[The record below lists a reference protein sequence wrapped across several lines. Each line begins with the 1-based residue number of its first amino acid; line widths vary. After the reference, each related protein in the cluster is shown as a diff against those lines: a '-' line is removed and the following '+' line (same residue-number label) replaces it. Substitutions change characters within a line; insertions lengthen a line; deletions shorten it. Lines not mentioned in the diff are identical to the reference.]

1 MKFTR
6 FSRPISQ
13 TREGS
18 ALLVTLLVISLMLVT
33 VLTFTQVVR
42 MELRKVISH
51 QEMLQAKGN
60 ARLGAE
66 LALAQIQHL
75 LGPDQRVSAPADV
88 LRGSEGNLYRPS
100 LNRHA
105 NKRHWVGVWDAD
117 GFDERS
123 AANKPFLGWLVSGPP
138 AESAEQD
145 LSRVSSA
152 PTGTNL
158 VALVGEGSVERPED
172 GITLAPTPLT
182 NAVGTYAYWVSDEG
196 TKARFNLQ
204 DPFRGTSDFTER
216 QFSMKSAQRHAAE
229 LFTYDN
235 VNPLSSSGLYPLDD
249 DGFTEMRERLA
260 NIEQLPLIP
269 PAGSAAAGAYRQL
282 YRNRFHDMTLVSRGV
297 LADVRNGGLK
307 TDLSLAFEM
316 PLAEFNQSEFG
327 AGSPYAEDPVHR
339 PPGYPANEKITPMFR
354 ISDFTPFGFEPENSP
369 NRGTYNSTHEM
380 WANPQKNIAPVL
392 RGPPWHLLRNYY
404 RIYKQND
411 PDRGAYGLNQ
421 TSFVTSGGR
430 QVYQG
435 RGFFPEPV
443 GFSFARRYAQDPH
456 VWTYA
461 QGYGPLGTNLTS
473 SLELG
478 RPIFPAISPVPL
490 RVQVVTSLRMRPH
503 TVTDEEG
510 ETATHYIPDVYIDPI
525 VVLWNPYNVPV
536 RTGTQQGQPLQISVR
551 FIDFIM
557 DLETDGTSNKVRLRN
572 LFKDSNGS
580 HLSYDPNSS
589 EAFMLT
595 LDDGG
600 SGLVLEPGEVVIFTG
615 TAQSVTYERIPGS
628 DSFQVYS
635 GVNLNMRPGI
645 VSYLPEDSGIL
656 FEDPWELSLPAETSV
671 RFQTTNVNVDP
682 MTGQTVNLIH
692 KFQFGGVSRNLPSGN
707 PSGISPFFSSA
718 EAGGTNMNTAW
729 SASMSANS
737 AELVDEKRPF
747 FLYDAMLKSENS
759 DFPVNMLAQY
769 NVRAATFDQGLF
781 TNSESMKH
789 LPSTRQDDLWL
800 GRSFRLQFGWD
811 SLFSTHISTEGS
823 RGAFWGGGPTSSSG
837 SPRVT
842 LFEIPRLP
850 PLSLASLQHA
860 QVLLMGDE
868 PSFAIGNSI
877 LPIFVRPG
885 EKISS
890 QALNNRTGSASTF
903 PNNLRVWNEARS
915 PRSRNPWTMT
925 RPDWSYLLNETL
937 WDGYY
942 LSSISP
948 INGFASAHDSF
959 AALQEGQPLPNST
972 LRAVKR
978 PGETEADVRDK
989 LFHSGG
995 NREIR
1000 GDAPRLVSENLLVE
1014 GAFNVNSTS
1023 VEAWRALL
1031 SSTRNLIINLQDQPQ
1046 PRELD
1051 GTAFTRTALPFDF
1064 EDDKW
1069 HGFRNLTDA
1078 QIDRLAR
1085 ELVLQVQTRGPFL
1098 NLGDFINRRLAPSG
1112 HASQR
1117 SGPLQSAIDAAG
1129 LNDSFNVTLQSR
1141 GYNANNITPH
1151 VAPQVQPGSP
1161 VAMNAPGW
1169 LNQADILTLI
1179 GPLLSARADTFTI
1192 RAYGEH
1198 AGSRAWCEMVVQRVP
1213 EYVDSTRK
1221 KDQPARWDPSETP
1234 PDSDSYDTTTPRR
1247 RFIVTQFRWLNPE
1260 DV

>member
-1 MKFTR
+1 MQLSPHFQR
-6 FSRPISQ
+6 SSQ
-13 TREGS
+13 NRDGS
-18 ALLVTLLVISLMLVT
+18 ALLVTLLVISLMLIT

-51 QEMLQAKGN
+51 QELLQAKGN

-66 LALAQIQHL
+66 LAVAQIQHL
-75 LGPDQRVSAPADV
+75 LGPDQRISATADV
-88 LRGSEGNLYRPS
+88 LRGNEGNLYRPS
-100 LNRHA
+100 LNRHDD
-105 NKRHWVGVWDAD
+105 KRHWVGVWDAAD
-117 GFDERS
+117 FDERS
-123 AANKPFLGWLVSGPP
+123 ATAKPFLGWLVSAPA
-138 AESAEQD
+138 AESPEQN
-145 LSRVSSA
+145 LSRVANA
-152 PTGTNL
+152 PSGEGL
-158 VALVGEGSVERPED
+158 VTLLGEGSVERSED
-172 GITLAPTPLT
+172 AISLDTMPISDG
-182 NAVGTYAYWVSDEG
+182 VGAYAFWVSDEG

-249 DGFTEMRERLA
+249 EEFTRMRERLA
-260 NIEQLPLIP
+260 GIEQLPLIP
-269 PAGSAAAGAYRQL
+269 PAGSSAADAYRQL
-282 YRNRFHDMTLVSRGV
+282 HRNRFHDMTLVSRGV

-316 PLAEFNQSEFG
+316 PLSEFNQSVFG
-327 AGSPYAEDPVHR
+327 GGSPHAEDPVHR
-339 PPGYPANEKITPMFR
+339 PSGYPANEKIAPVFR
-354 ISDFTPFGFEPENSP
+354 FSNFAPFGFQPENSP
-369 NRGTYNSTHEM
+369 NRGTYNSTHDM
-380 WANPQKNIAPVL
+380 WVNPQKSIAPVL

-411 PDRGAYGLNQ
+411 PDRGTYGLNT

-430 QVYQG
+430 QEYQG

-443 GFSFARRYAQDPH
+443 GFSFSRRYAQDPN

-461 QGYGPLGTNLTS
+461 EGYGPAGTSLKR

-478 RPIFPAISPVPL
+478 RPIFPSISPVPL
-490 RVQVVTSLRMRPH
+490 RVQVIASLRMRP
-503 TVTDEEG
+503 VTANDDEG
-510 ETATHYIPDVYIDPI
+510 ETVTHYIPDVYLDPI

-536 RTGTQQGQPLQISVR
+536 RTGSNNDQPLQISVR
-551 FIDFIM
+551 FIDFMM
-557 DLETDGTSNKVRLRN
+557 DLEADGTEHSARLRN
-572 LFKDSNGS
+572 QFLDSNGS
-580 HLSYDPNSS
+580 PNSYDPNSS
-589 EAFMLT
+589 EAFMLN
-595 LDDGG
+595 LESGG

-615 TAQSVTYERIPGS
+615 VAQNVTYERIPGS
-628 DSFQVYS
+628 QDMQQYS
-635 GVNLNMRPGI
+635 GVNLDMRPGI
-645 VSYLPEDSGIL
+645 VSYLPEDSGIR
-656 FEDPWELSLPAETSV
+656 FVDPWDLELPPETQI
-671 RFQTTNVNVDP
+671 RFRTRNVS
-682 MTGQTVNLIH
+682 NLNH
-692 KFQFGGVSRNLPSGN
+692 KFQFAGVSRSLPSGS
-707 PSGISPFFSSA
+707 PSGIAPFFSSA
-718 EAGGTNMNTAW
+718 EAGA
-729 SASMSANS
+729 ASMATDWSSTMRADN
-737 AELVDEKRPF
+737 ETVVDEKLPF
-747 FLYDAMLKSENS
+747 FLYDTKLKSETA
-759 DFPVNMLAQY
+759 DFPVNMLAQF
-769 NVRAATFDQGLF
+769 NLRAATYEQGLF

-789 LPSTRQDDLWL
+789 RPSTRQEDLWL
-800 GRSFRLQFGWD
+800 GSAFRIQFGWD
-811 SLFSTHISTEGS
+811 SLFSQHVSTHGS
-823 RGAFWGGGPTSSSG
+823 RGAYWGGGPTSANG
-837 SPRVT
+837 SERVT
-842 LFEIPRLP
+842 LFEVPRLP
-850 PLSLASLQHA
+850 PLSIASLQHA

-868 PSFAIGNSI
+868 PSYAIGNSI

-890 QALNNRTGSASTF
+890 QPLNDRTSGSF

-915 PRSRNPWTMT
+915 PRQRNPWTMT
-925 RPDWSYLLNETL
+925 RPDWSYLLNEAL
-937 WDGYY
+937 WDSYY
-942 LSSISP
+942 FSSISP

-959 AALQEGQPLPNST
+959 AALQNGQPLPNST

-978 PGETEADVRDK
+978 PGEDEDDVRDK
-989 LFHSGG
+989 LFQSGG

-1000 GDAPRLVSENLLVE
+1000 REAPRLVSENLLVE
-1014 GAFNVNSTS
+1014 GSFNINSSS

-1085 ELVLQVQTRGPFL
+1085 ELVEQIRIRGPFL

-1117 SGPLQSAIDAAG
+1117 SGPLQAAIEAAG
-1129 LNDSFNVTLQSR
+1129 LNESFNVTLQSR
-1141 GYNANNITPH
+1141 GYNSNNISPW
-1151 VAPQVQPGSP
+1151 VLPQVQPDSP
-1161 VAMNAPGW
+1161 VAMNSPGW

-1179 GPLLSARADTFTI
+1179 GPLLSARSDSFKI

-1198 AGSRAWCEMVVQRVP
+1198 AGARAWCEMVVQRVP
-1213 EYVDSTRK
+1213 EYVDSTRS

-1234 PDSDSYDTTTPRR
+1234 PDSGTYDTATPRR
-1247 RFIVTQFRWLNPE
+1247 RFVITQFRWLGE
-1260 DV
+1260 DDV